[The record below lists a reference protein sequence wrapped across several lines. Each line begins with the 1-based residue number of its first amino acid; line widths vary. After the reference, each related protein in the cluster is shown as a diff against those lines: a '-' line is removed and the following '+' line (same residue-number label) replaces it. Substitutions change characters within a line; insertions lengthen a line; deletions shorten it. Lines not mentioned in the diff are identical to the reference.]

1 MNPVDH
7 PHGGVS
13 FGQLRAHE
21 EDSLIICSRVTINIS
36 ERHPPSP
43 DTLSRDKRPVSL
55 LLAEPVCSVV
65 LRRSRIKRCVI
76 GISYTFGQA
85 GFALC
90 TFNGARRGRN
100 KDFKKGPVRCSC
112 AAVTRS
118 IVEIRASNSTV
129 ILCKYRRRW
138 RRAGWSPKYRKD
150 SKNVDQLI
158 VHCVNAMAI
167 YGYQQPLCRPVL

>member
-13 FGQLRAHE
+13 FGQLRAHQE
-21 EDSLIICSRVTINIS
+21 NLLIICPRVTINIS

-55 LLAEPVCSVV
+55 LLAELVCSVV
-65 LRRSRIKRCVI
+65 LRRSRIKRWVI

-100 KDFKKGPVRCSC
+100 KDFKKGSVRSSC
-112 AAVTRS
+112 AVTSS

-129 ILCKYRRRW
+129 ICTKIQGDGDALV
-138 RRAGWSPKYRKD
+138 GP
-150 SKNVDQLI
+150 QE
-158 VHCVNAMAI
+158 
-167 YGYQQPLCRPVL
+167 